1 MIDLGFVDNEN
12 QLTTEPFT
20 LSYAILHVMMS
31 ILLFSL
37 CWYCIH
43 IVSINTLHFCFQDC
57 LHMQLE
63 WADLWLGHAEL
74 VTETSDT
81 AEEYQDP
88 RLNEMVQ

>member
-1 MIDLGFVDNEN
+1 
-12 QLTTEPFT
+12 
-20 LSYAILHVMMS
+20 
-31 ILLFSL
+31 
-37 CWYCIH
+37 
-43 IVSINTLHFCFQDC
+43 
-57 LHMQLE
+57 MQLE